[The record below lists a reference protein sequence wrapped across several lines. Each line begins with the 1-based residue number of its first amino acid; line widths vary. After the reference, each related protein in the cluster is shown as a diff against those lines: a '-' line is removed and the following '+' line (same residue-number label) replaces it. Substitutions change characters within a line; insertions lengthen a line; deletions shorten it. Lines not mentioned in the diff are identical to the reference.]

1 MRESMTASSPATSDL
16 PTPPLPL
23 TTPMTL
29 RTFGCGFGASSSG
42 AAFLLWLHPAQA
54 GLVPHSLGAQ
64 PWFSSSDTEIT
75 PFDRAQTLL

>member
-1 MRESMTASSPATSDL
+1 MMKRKWLPAL
-16 PTPPLPL
+16 L
-23 TTPMTL
+23 
-29 RTFGCGFGASSSG
+29 GALLLAALCG
-42 AAFLLWLHPAQA
+42 AAQAQQLAPETAQA